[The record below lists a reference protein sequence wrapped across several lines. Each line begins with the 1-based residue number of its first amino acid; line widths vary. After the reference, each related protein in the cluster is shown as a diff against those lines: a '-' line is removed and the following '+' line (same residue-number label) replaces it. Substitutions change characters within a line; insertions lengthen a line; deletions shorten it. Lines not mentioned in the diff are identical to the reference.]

1 MTAKKSYTP
10 EQLERMNAGLP
21 AKQRFSETFARTIH
35 QYSSATGLPLRKRG
49 TQNPDPRYSA
59 WAPINNATSRA
70 PYEGPE
76 LRRLCVRPGAYD
88 AIDAPSLRNGQR
100 VAPQAPFCSP

>member
-21 AKQRFSETFARTIH
+21 AKQRFSEIFARSIH
-35 QYSSATGLPLRKRG
+35 QYSSATGMPLRKRG
-49 TQNPDPRYSA
+49 SQPTDPRQTQRT
-59 WAPINNATSRA
+59 INNATSRE

-100 VAPQAPFCSP
+100 HAPQAPFCSP